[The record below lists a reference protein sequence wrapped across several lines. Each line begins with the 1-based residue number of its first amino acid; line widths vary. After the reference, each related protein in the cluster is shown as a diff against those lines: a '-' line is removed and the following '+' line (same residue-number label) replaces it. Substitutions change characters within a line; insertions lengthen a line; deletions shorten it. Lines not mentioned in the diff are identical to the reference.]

1 MRFAKSLH
9 ISKVKVPFPHA
20 LSVVVKES
28 PGGSLQLFS
37 QGTADL
43 VLDCCDDYWN
53 GRDLR
58 PLTKE
63 DRKRA
68 QDFYQRNALTGNFNC
83 LVILVFF

>member
-20 LSVVVKES
+20 LSVVVRET

-43 VLDCCDDYWN
+43 ILDCCDDYWN
-53 GRDLR
+53 GKDLR
-58 PLTKE
+58 PLMKE

-68 QDFYQRNALTGNFNC
+68 LVSVTNKFNS
-83 LVILVFF
+83 L